1 MTRVRR
7 GVAGAVV
14 LGATAL
20 AAAGI
25 AGSATAAS
33 TAPVAGGATAGA
45 KELRGVPRGTIS
57 LSNERTET
65 RWAYAASLAPIRAQ
79 PSTKS
84 RSISRLR
91 LRTEL
96 GNAESYLVLSSFK
109 DRNGIEWLR
118 IRVPGRPNGRLG
130 WVSSNALGALRRTT
144 TSVEVQ
150 RWRNRVLV
158 RRNGRVVFRAPI
170 GHGRPGRP
178 TPAGRYWIRDRFRVP
193 AGTIYG
199 VRALGTAAYAPKL
212 TDWPL
217 GGVIGFH
224 GTNQPGLVPGR
235 PSNGCI
241 RMRNRDVVRFYRLV
255 RVGTPVWI
263 H

>member
-1 MTRVRR
+1 MRTVPRR
-7 GVAGAVV
+7 ITGAAVAGA
-14 LGATAL
+14 AAL
-20 AAAGI
+20 AGLGGVPAAGQEPS
-25 AGSATAAS
+25 AGPSS
-33 TAPVAGGATAGA
+33 TV
-45 KELRGVPRGTIS
+45 ELRGVPRGTVS
-57 LSNERTET
+57 VSNERTET
-65 RWAYAASLAPIRAQ
+65 HWAYAASLAPIRAR
-79 PSTKS
+79 PSTRS

-96 GNAESYLVLSSFK
+96 GNAESYLVLSRFK
-109 DRNGIEWLR
+109 DTDGIEWLR

-130 WVSSNALGALRRTT
+130 WVSSRALGTLHRTT

-193 AGTIYG
+193 TGTIYG

-224 GTNQPGLVPGR
+224 GTNQPGLIPGR

-255 RVGTPVWI
+255 RVGTPIWI